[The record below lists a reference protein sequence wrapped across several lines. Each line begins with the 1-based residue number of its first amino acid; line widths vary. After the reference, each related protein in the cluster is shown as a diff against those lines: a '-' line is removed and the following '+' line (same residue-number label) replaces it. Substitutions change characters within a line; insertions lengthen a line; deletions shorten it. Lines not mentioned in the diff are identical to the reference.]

1 LRTVAGGGIIPSTA
15 HHGADPK
22 PRTMITCTLAWIA
35 ALLTIPLVILLWL
48 SESKQQRARR
58 WRRTGSTY
66 RSISERLGV
75 SQSTARRWCMA

>member
-1 LRTVAGGGIIPSTA
+1 
-15 HHGADPK
+15 
-22 PRTMITCTLAWIA
+22 MITCTLAWIA
-35 ALLTIPLVILLWL
+35 ALLTLPILLLLWA

>member
-1 LRTVAGGGIIPSTA
+1 
-15 HHGADPK
+15 
-22 PRTMITCTLAWIA
+22 MITCTLAWIA

-48 SESKQQRARR
+48 SESKQQSARR

-75 SQSTARRWCMA
+75 SQSLSLIHI